1 MQKNKIQSI
10 KKQGMKNF
18 KQHLHHSHKGLS
30 TWRLSNEKYKR
41 QQQQKSQ
48 NSKRHWKQVQ

>member
-18 KQHLHHSHKGLS
+18 KQLLHHSHKGLS

-48 NSKRHWKQVQ
+48 NSKRH